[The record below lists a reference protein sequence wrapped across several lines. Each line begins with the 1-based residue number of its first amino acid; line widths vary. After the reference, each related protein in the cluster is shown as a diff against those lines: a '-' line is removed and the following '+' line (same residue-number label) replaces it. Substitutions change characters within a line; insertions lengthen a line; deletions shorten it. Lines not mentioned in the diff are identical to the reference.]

1 MLSQWLLPLVCA
13 RLVTAQNAS
22 SEKESCMHGLDC
34 SEHKGVEAVK
44 WQEQQRRST
53 GAVGGVALLKYWA

>member
-1 MLSQWLLPLVCA
+1 MATPPGLCTTA
-13 RLVTAQNAS
+13 VTARNAS

-53 GAVGGVALLKYWA
+53 GAVRGVALLKYWA